1 MPFSS
6 VPAAYECFAPFHE
19 GQQIRISNG
28 AAWNTA
34 DLVMLA
40 LEASLALSGK
50 PVRCAGV
57 LPGASMRVT
66 TGPLQLFDDADKAEF
81 LDDVWR
87 QIRPSLSNG
96 WLSHWADHTL

>member
-57 LPGASMRVT
+57 LPGGIDEGDHRAVT
-66 TGPLQLFDDADKAEF
+66 TL
-81 LDDVWR
+81 
-87 QIRPSLSNG
+87 
-96 WLSHWADHTL
+96 